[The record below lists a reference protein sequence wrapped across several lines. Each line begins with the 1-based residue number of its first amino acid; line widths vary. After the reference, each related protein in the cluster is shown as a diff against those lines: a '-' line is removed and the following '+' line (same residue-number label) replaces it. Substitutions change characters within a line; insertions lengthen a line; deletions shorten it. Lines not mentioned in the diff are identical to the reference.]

1 MDKDITDL
9 KFQSYTLLVLVFV
22 VQELKILFKCCDSRT
37 WTEKKLMIFL
47 KHTLSRGWD
56 VFLNQ
61 VIYRFQRK
69 DISRCKMQCVFP
81 TFGFASSAFPLPAFI
96 PPNVSTAGFI

>member
-1 MDKDITDL
+1 
-9 KFQSYTLLVLVFV
+9 
-22 VQELKILFKCCDSRT
+22 
-37 WTEKKLMIFL
+37 MIFL
-47 KHTLSRGWD
+47 KHTLSSGWD
-56 VFLNQ
+56 VFHNQ

-96 PPNVSTAGFI
+96 PPNVSTTDFTQELIHAKGVTREVWRAREKRKSSLTANLAS

>member
-1 MDKDITDL
+1 MDRDITDL

-37 WTEKKLMIFL
+37 WTEQKLMIFF

-69 DISRCKMQCVFP
+69 DISRCKMQCVFSS
-81 TFGFASSAFPLPAFI
+81 FGFASSAFPLPAFI
-96 PPNVSTAGFI
+96 PPNVSTRGFI